1 MLVRKARSSG
11 NSRTTTRWPAPARR
25 ALSSRL
31 RTLQHGDAV
40 MASSDQPA
48 VLFTAFR
55 QGQEYAQHILNL
67 GAARPAELVGLPEAE
82 WRVVESTEAAQWG
95 ERGAP
100 LAPPGR
106 RNPASLGVSP
116 PMHRYS

>member
-1 MLVRKARSSG
+1 
-11 NSRTTTRWPAPARR
+11 
-25 ALSSRL
+25 
-31 RTLQHGDAV
+31 
-40 MASSDQPA
+40 MASSDQPG

-55 QGQEYAQHILNL
+55 KGQEYALHILNL
-67 GAARPAELVGLPEAE
+67 GAARPAEPVGLPEAE

-95 ERGAP
+95 ERGAT

-116 PMHRYS
+116 PMHRYSELRAKAVEFVTAHAGAGPVLVLANVRAAAEEV